1 MELSTIT
8 TTVSLWFALAVMA
21 LSAFLTLAKTS
32 RRDRHGLVDRSA
44 LDAIVTV
51 AAGPLLVIGILS
63 APILMR
69 RLLES
74 SAVADR
80 PAPGPGSGSA
90 EYLLSDAWSWTA
102 TFVAFAW
109 LYAAASTIA
118 VTFLYFRQQRRIRA
132 TDSNA

>member
-8 TTVSLWFALAVMA
+8 TTVSLWLALAVMA

-32 RRDRHGLVDRSA
+32 RRDRQGLVDRSA
-44 LDAIVTV
+44 RDAIVTV
-51 AAGPLLVIGILS
+51 AAGPLLAAAVLT

-69 RLLES
+69 RLLAS
-74 SAVADR
+74 PAGADR
-80 PAPGPGSGSA
+80 PAPGPGSA

-118 VTFLYFRQQRRIRA
+118 VTIRYFRQQRRIRA